1 MYNDKLKIFVRYHG
15 GACGH
20 FISLMILS
28 LTKSVHMIE
37 KHSGHPNSSD
47 FMSQHNFGEQFD
59 KKDHYLFKAVTNPS
73 SNIKL
78 EHRTKFIKLNF
89 KFYPTEDPLY
99 VVHTH
104 AYDPTPLIDAF
115 DNTRL
120 VAITHTEEDIP
131 QMSYNFITKNLLHDF
146 AVQKDTF
153 LGIVQWVQRTYNR
166 LLDVNPET
174 ISINSDIRLLT
185 YIHHLRYHR
194 MQFSDEYPNIS
205 KSKIFKIKF
214 EDIMNKTL
222 IAKLDD
228 LISFLGITVSEE
240 RKQATIQMIHEYVDN
255 QTIIP
260 FDIKI
265 DSFP

>member
-1 MYNDKLKIFVRYHG
+1 
-15 GACGH
+15 
-20 FISLMILS
+20 
-28 LTKSVHMIE
+28 MIE
-37 KHSGHPNSSD
+37 KHRGHLNGPD
-47 FMSQHNFGEQFD
+47 FMSQHNFIDQFD
-59 KKDHYLFKAVTNPS
+59 SKRGAFRIVTES
-73 SNIKL
+73 DSKIKL
-78 EHRTKFIKLNF
+78 EHRTQYIKSNF
-89 KFYPTEDPLY
+89 NFYPTEDPLY
-99 VVHTH
+99 IVHTH

-115 DNTRL
+115 ENTRL

-131 QMSYNFITKNLLHDF
+131 QMSYNFITKHMLQNFGFDQKSNYLDILNMF
-146 AVQKDTF
+146 RWVQK
-153 LGIVQWVQRTYNR
+153 TYKR
-166 LLDVNPET
+166 LLDVKPET

-185 YIHHLRYHR
+185 YIHSFRYHR
-194 MQFSDEYPNIS
+194 MQSDDYPNIS

-240 RKQATIQMIHEYVDN
+240 RKQVTIQMIHEYVDN